1 MFYIRQIYQRS
12 LFTLLL
18 IMCISGADTTLAL
31 DTPADLSLFLQ
42 NHWQRTLHNDAS
54 AYAEDFASNADYW
67 VSSGRTGNSR
77 DFIAKDRQEFIDRWP
92 SREYGDA
99 AMASFM
105 VSPEECRY
113 TMEFDYK
120 YSNGV
125 NAAAGHSLEVV
136 DVQKINGQ
144 WKITHFDEGAA
155 KSLPKL
161 NSTSAGSA
169 AKIVSDLGLLGT
181 WIANGG
187 WKQVFAVERGQATVT
202 QSESSTV
209 PTTYNIRSARVVGD
223 RIILEE
229 SKADSNVGFV
239 VSYAMIGHS
248 IRIWDSRTKDTVYV
262 KGGISQKMNEPSEW
276 FTRAK

>member
-1 MFYIRQIYQRS
+1 M
-12 LFTLLL
+12 
-18 IMCISGADTTLAL
+18 
-31 DTPADLSLFLQ
+31 
-42 NHWQRTLHNDAS
+42 
-54 AYAEDFASNADYW
+54 
-67 VSSGRTGNSR
+67 R

-113 TMEFDYK
+113 TMEFDYE
-120 YSNGV
+120 YSKGV
-125 NAAAGHSLEVV
+125 NSAAGHSLEVV

-144 WKITHFDEGAA
+144 WKITDFDEGVA

-161 NSTSAGSA
+161 NSTSVGSA

-181 WIANGG
+181 WIAIYD
-187 WKQVFAVERGQATVT
+187 WKQMFAVERGQATVT
-202 QSESSTV
+202 QKEPSPV
-209 PTTYNIRSARVVGD
+209 PGTYNIRSARVVGD

-229 SKADSNVGFV
+229 IEAGSNVGFV

-262 KGGISQKMNEPSEW
+262 KDGISQTVNEPSAW
-276 FTRAK
+276 FTKAK